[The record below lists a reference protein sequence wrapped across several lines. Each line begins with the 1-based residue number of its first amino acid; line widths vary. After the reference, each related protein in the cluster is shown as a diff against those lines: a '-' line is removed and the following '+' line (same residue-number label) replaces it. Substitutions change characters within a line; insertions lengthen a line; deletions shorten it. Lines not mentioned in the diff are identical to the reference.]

1 MNILSKYQKALS
13 PEEQK
18 ALSFCS
24 KLADDMGIRVFI
36 VGGIVRDILL
46 GRSFNDIDILLEDDA
61 VLFGDLLVQKY
72 PKNVEIVAR
81 NEKFKTLKL
90 KFSVGQKA
98 FEADLASTR
107 SEVYEYPC
115 ALPILAETG
124 VPLKKDIKRRD
135 FTVNAL
141 VMSLNSKDFC
151 EIYDET
157 ENGLDDIEKGMI
169 RILHP
174 DSFMDDPSRIVRGL
188 KYRTKLNFCLEEDTE
203 ILQQQCLDSDK
214 YTNDCQDRIKKE
226 VIETLNLLS
235 AYCFDRFISENIYKL
250 IIGQISKKDVPNG
263 NFVCKTIESCLGYI
277 DRENIWLIYLC
288 LLFNFAPFEL
298 VGKNTEKL
306 ALKKKEQNIVTD
318 FFLLKQ
324 ELSELDNAKTNYEIY
339 EFFNKYSN
347 EALVASLCLTKA
359 PELAEK
365 YYLYLSKLKDIK
377 LSVSGSDIEKFGI
390 KNGVIY
396 KEILSKV
403 LMEKMNNHLN
413 IADEKRVFKEIC
425 KSVKIRTDKNELHL

>member
-1 MNILSKYQKALS
+1 MNILSKYQKALIQ
-13 PEEQK
+13 EEQQ
-18 ALSFCS
+18 ALSFCT
-24 KLADDMGIRVFI
+24 KLADDMAIRIFL

-46 GRSFNDIDILLEDDA
+46 GRSFNDIDILVEDDA
-61 VLFGDLLVQKY
+61 VLFGDLLVQKH
-72 PKNVEIVAR
+72 PKNIEIIAR

-90 KFSVGQKA
+90 KFSVGKKV

-141 VMSLNSKDFC
+141 VMSLNGKDFG

-157 ENGLDDIEKGMI
+157 GNGLNDMENGLI

-188 KYRTKLNFCLEEDTE
+188 KYRTKLNFSLEEDTE
-203 ILQQQCLDSDK
+203 ILQEQCLESDK
-214 YTNDCQDRIKKE
+214 FTNDCQDRIKKE

-235 AYCFDRFISENIYKL
+235 PYCFDRFVSENIFKL
-250 IIGQISKKDVPNG
+250 IIGQTSKKDIPNG
-263 NFVCKTIESCLGYI
+263 NFVCKTIESCLDYI
-277 DRENIWLIYLC
+277 DRENVWLIYLC
-288 LLFNFAPFEL
+288 LIFNFAPFEL

-306 ALKKKEQNIVTD
+306 ALKKKEQNIITD

-324 ELSELDNAKTNYEIY
+324 ELSELGSSKTNYEIY
-339 EFFNKYSN
+339 EFFCKYSN
-347 EALVASLCLTKA
+347 EAIAAGLCLTKT

-390 KNGVIY
+390 ENGVIY
-396 KEILSKV
+396 KEILSKT
-403 LMEKMNNHLN
+403 LMEKMNNNLN
-413 IADEKRVFKEIC
+413 SADEKKVFKEIC
-425 KSVKIRTDKNELHL
+425 LSVKSKTDKNE